1 MREAR
6 SGAEILT
13 ILLMGLWLKGL
24 GFKRFFLRFIT
35 VISII
40 TITAKYYSYYC
51 YYHYYLGSKVAGGVK
66 DFATDPCLDVGALG
80 VLGFRA
86 KRILG

>member
-6 SGAEILT
+6 SEAEILT
-13 ILLMGLWLKGL
+13 ILLMGLWFKGL
-24 GFKRFFLRFIT
+24 GFRVFSLGLTT

-40 TITAKYYSYYC
+40 SITTKYYSYYC
-51 YYHYYLGSKVAGGVK
+51 YYYYYWGSKVAGGVK
-66 DFATDPCLDVGALG
+66 DFATDPCLDAGALG

-86 KRILG
+86 FRVLG